1 MLRTLALDVCLNP
14 YRFNAVCF
22 TVNSPL
28 TQLLREIRTRSA
40 MVKERRRRSQEQR
53 ARDAERK
60 RLARRVDATATG
72 PDAVERRELVR
83 EQNTVRQR
91 ACRNRLAVEREARTR
106 LSPSSQFFLPL
117 HQYRALH
124 AFMDRLLLARAD
136 VHGCE
141 ICLERYYG
149 MKVHDEHC
157 CDRCHRE
164 VSFTLSCFAV
174 A

>member
-1 MLRTLALDVCLNP
+1 MLRTLVLDVCLNP

-22 TVNSPL
+22 PVNSPL
-28 TQLLREIRTRSA
+28 TQILREIWTRSA
-40 MVKERRRRSQEQR
+40 MVKERCRCSQEQR

-91 ACRNRLAVEREARTR
+91 ARRNRLAVERDARTR

-124 AFMDRLLLARAD
+124 AFMDRLLLARA
-136 VHGCE
+136 
-141 ICLERYYG
+141 
-149 MKVHDEHC
+149 M
-157 CDRCHRE
+157 
-164 VSFTLSCFAV
+164 
-174 A
+174 